1 MLRPPSACLIGSME
15 DRNGR
20 RVRGS
25 SDNER
30 VISTCSRAYAAH
42 AHIAHSIE
50 WLYQGHVRIPS
61 LKLRPPLIVL
71 VRKVTSPGAVNF
83 AGPERSTRS
92 IAVWFLVLSYL
103 AVISVLL
110 EPWPSSRCCFNDVTG
125 PPASVFHWYSI
136 RF

>member
-1 MLRPPSACLIGSME
+1 MVEQHDTYPVGHPYSWSTIGSME
-15 DRNGR
+15 DLNGR

-30 VISTCSRAYAAH
+30 VMSTCSRAYPAH

-50 WLYQGHVRIPS
+50 WLYWGHVRIPS
-61 LKLRPPLIVL
+61 LKLRSPLIVL

-92 IAVWFLVLSYL
+92 MAVWFLALS
-103 AVISVLL
+103 
-110 EPWPSSRCCFNDVTG
+110 
-125 PPASVFHWYSI
+125 
-136 RF
+136 